1 MYGCKLYEAAP
12 GTPRGRSTPPD
23 PVTPQTLLK
32 LLLLSGVVLLVI
44 AIGLRTRLR
53 QPLLVL
59 RQPQLALRA
68 VVAMYGLFPLLVL
81 LAVELLPLRPGV
93 GAALLGLAVSP
104 VLPPWAKK
112 GSALGGD
119 DDYVIGV
126 QLLSCAVSLLVV
138 PLMIGLGSRLF
149 GVETVLAPWAV
160 EKVLLVTVAAP
171 LTVGLALA
179 RLRPAAVPR
188 LARLA
193 EKAGSLLLLPGVV
206 ALLALQARAILAA
219 MGQGTLALILV
230 LVVVGLLVGRALG
243 GPAPGQRWALASAT
257 VSRHPAVA
265 LLLASGAMPQH
276 QPTVLGTVLL
286 YLIASLVVPIP
297 FERRRRG

>member
-1 MYGCKLYEAAP
+1 V
-12 GTPRGRSTPPD
+12 TPP
-23 PVTPQTLLK
+23 TLLK

-44 AIGLRTRLR
+44 AIGLRARLR

-59 RQPQLALRA
+59 RRPRLALRA
-68 VVAMYGLFPLLVL
+68 VLAMYAVLPLLVL
-81 LAVELLPLRPGV
+81 LVVALLPLRPGV
-93 GAALLGLAVSP
+93 GAALLALAVSP

-112 GSALGGD
+112 GSALGGA

-160 EKVLLVTVAAP
+160 ETVLLVTVAAP
-171 LTVGLALA
+171 LAVGLALA
-179 RLRPAAVPR
+179 RLRPAAAPR
-188 LARLA
+188 LAALA

-219 MGQGTLALILV
+219 VGQGTIALILG
-230 LVVVGLLVGRALG
+230 VVAVGLLVGHALG
-243 GPAPGQRWALASAT
+243 GPEPGQRWALASAT

-265 LLLASGAMPQH
+265 LLLASGAMPAH

-286 YLIASLVVPIP
+286 YLIASLLLPIP
-297 FERRRRG
+297 FERRRRQG

>member
-1 MYGCKLYEAAP
+1 M
-12 GTPRGRSTPPD
+12 
-23 PVTPQTLLK
+23 TPQTLLK

-44 AIGLRTRLR
+44 AIGLRARLR

-68 VVAMYGLFPLLVL
+68 VVAMYGALPLLVWL
-81 LAVELLPLRPGV
+81 VVALLPLRPGV
-93 GAALLGLAVSP
+93 GAALLALAVSP

-112 GSALGGD
+112 GRALGGD

-138 PLMIGLGSRLF
+138 PLMIGLGARWF

-160 EKVLLVTVAAP
+160 EKVLLITVAAP
-171 LTVGLALA
+171 LAVGLALA
-179 RLRPAAVPR
+179 RLRPAAAPR
-188 LARLA
+188 LAVWA
-193 EKAGSLLLLPGVV
+193 EKAGNLLLLPGVV
-206 ALLALQARAILAA
+206 ALLALQGRAILAA
-219 MGQGTLALILV
+219 VGQGTIALIALMV
-230 LVVVGLLVGRALG
+230 AVGLLIGHSLG
-243 GPAPGQRWALASAT
+243 GPEPGRRWALASAT

-265 LLLASGAMPQH
+265 LALASGAMPEH

-286 YLIASLVVPIP
+286 YLICALLLPIP
-297 FERRRRG
+297 LERRWRG